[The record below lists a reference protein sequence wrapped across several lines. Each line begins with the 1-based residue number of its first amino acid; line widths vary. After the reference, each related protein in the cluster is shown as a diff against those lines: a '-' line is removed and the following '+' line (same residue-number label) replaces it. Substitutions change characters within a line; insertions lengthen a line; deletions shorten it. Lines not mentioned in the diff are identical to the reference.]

1 MSISVSEDLFEKL
14 RGQFPNLSLGRE
26 DGIKTLNP
34 QEATFFEFQ
43 YKNKSDTMGSVVV
56 SLVDEGALKVYFN
69 ERMLDEAD
77 QESHDGWYKTL
88 KSLSK
93 FATQNMLSFETNN
106 ITKQR
111 LNKSDYEY
119 LKNRNKPQ
127 EELTME
133 NKLYGT
139 SNKSYQDLN
148 GAKLIVQHKSPVDE
162 EKMGARSRN
171 INAIYIENA
180 QGERFRFSNNY
191 LPGARAM
198 ARHVGNGGYPNDQ
211 LGEHIEDVMA
221 EMSELKQFVRTV
233 KSSKYV
239 NEDAQD
245 IIETATDRYYGLKD
259 TLKSMTSQ
267 RGYVDYFEAYEP
279 SEIIVDEDNVNDL
292 KAKLTRE
299 VYDERLDGVLPAVG
313 RAVKLR
319 DDKRLSEDE
328 GLKQI
333 GMSSEPLAIYP
344 NPEKD
349 QEMDTYIKFIQR
361 SDLPQERKTK
371 ALLVNVV
378 RMLSDRMVD
387 DTASVALS
395 RLDLEEKGD
404 RAVAYKL
411 ALKFLKGNVNVI
423 EPKAKKDL
431 YGKDHAKEDTFE
443 EFEAQLEDI
452 AATVDEGRMSD
463 IDIEMHEEVLY
474 MSEEDFVEKYSKY
487 ASEKEIRNF
496 WNNAHNEFTEPMEDG
511 RSPGALGGLPNTGPL
526 PGEKIDGGTYYGR
539 RKNVTGTKDESD
551 LIDREMKAAADKRT
565 QAWKDDPDNQGTNI
579 HDIKGK
585 PMNQAT
591 RWLTS
596 RDVQEADNDE
606 LDIGADEE
614 WDMLDPDW
622 ETKDAELDIDT
633 PFYGKMY
640 VEPDAVIGA
649 GDVDEPGNPNAELD
663 IGAGD
668 VDEPGN
674 PNAEL
679 DIGTGIPA
687 DIPEPDAVIGADDVD
702 EPGNP
707 NTGPD
712 LDSMSFGKAFA
723 AARKAHGGSG
733 GMFTW
738 KGKQYQTNVKGEKYV
753 TDPKTV
759 TFGSTKESFDPMSEQ
774 PFSAMS
780 DEELADYLR
789 VSVAE
794 VKEDRDYAEEMA
806 QEMAND
812 NAEYGESIDRMK
824 NLAGL

>member
-14 RGQFPNLSLGRE
+14 RGQFPKLSLGRE
-26 DGIKTLNP
+26 DGVKTLNP

-43 YKNKSDTMGSVVV
+43 YKNKRDTMGTVVV

-88 KSLSK
+88 KDLSR

-111 LNKSDYEY
+111 LNKSDYKY

-148 GAKLIVQHKSPVDE
+148 GAKLIVQHRSPVDE

-198 ARHVGNGGYPNDQ
+198 ARHVSNGGYPNDQ
-211 LGEHIEDVMA
+211 FGEHIEDVMT
-221 EMSELKQFVRTV
+221 EMSELRQFVRTV
-233 KSSKYV
+233 RSSNYV

-245 IIETATDRYYGLKD
+245 IIETATNRYYGLKD

-279 SEIIVDEDNVNDL
+279 TDIMVDEDNVDDL

-299 VYDERLDGVLPAVG
+299 VYDERLDSVLPAVG
-313 RAVKLR
+313 RAIKLR

-387 DTASVALS
+387 DAASVALS
-395 RLDLEEKGD
+395 RLDLEDKSD

-411 ALKFLKGNVNVI
+411 ALKFLKGNVNII

-487 ASEKEIRNF
+487 ASEDHVRNF
-496 WNNAHNEFTEPMEDG
+496 WNEAHNEFTE
-511 RSPGALGGLPNTGPL
+511 
-526 PGEKIDGGTYYGR
+526 
-539 RKNVTGTKDESD
+539 
-551 LIDREMKAAADKRT
+551 
-565 QAWKDDPDNQGTNI
+565 
-579 HDIKGK
+579 
-585 PMNQAT
+585 
-591 RWLTS
+591 
-596 RDVQEADNDE
+596 DVQEADDDEDNDE
-606 LDIGADEE
+606 LNIGADEE
-614 WDMLDPDW
+614 WDLLDPDW
-622 ETKDAELDIDT
+622 ETKDAELDI
-633 PFYGKMY
+633 
-640 VEPDAVIGA
+640 
-649 GDVDEPGNPNAELD
+649 
-663 IGAGD
+663 
-668 VDEPGN
+668 
-674 PNAEL
+674 
-679 DIGTGIPA
+679 GTGIPT
-687 DIPEPDAVIGADDVD
+687 DIPEPDAVIGADDEVD
-702 EPGNP
+702 EPNNQELDIGTGIPTDIP
-707 NTGPD
+707 NNQELDIGTGIPTDIPNNQELDIGADDEVAKPD

-723 AARKAHGGSG
+723 AARKAHGGAG
-733 GMFTW
+733 GVFTW
-738 KGKQYQTNVKGEKYV
+738 KGKQYQTNIKGEKYV
-753 TDPKTV
+753 TDPKPV
-759 TFGSTKESFDPMSEQ
+759 KFGSTKESFDPMGEQ

-789 VSVAE
+789 VSIAE
-794 VKEDRDYAEEMA
+794 VRADREYAEEMA
-806 QEMAND
+806 QEMALD
-812 NAEYGESIDRMK
+812 HAEYGESIDRMK
-824 NLAGL
+824 NLAGI

>member
-496 WNNAHNEFTEPMEDG
+496 WNNAHNEFTE
-511 RSPGALGGLPNTGPL
+511 
-526 PGEKIDGGTYYGR
+526 
-539 RKNVTGTKDESD
+539 
-551 LIDREMKAAADKRT
+551 
-565 QAWKDDPDNQGTNI
+565 
-579 HDIKGK
+579 
-585 PMNQAT
+585 
-591 RWLTS
+591 
-596 RDVQEADNDE
+596 DVQEADNDE

-622 ETKDAELDIDT
+622 ETKDAELDIGD
-633 PFYGKMY
+633 YGDFQMY

-687 DIPEPDAVIGADDVD
+687 DIPEPDAVIGAGDVD

>member
-26 DGIKTLNP
+26 DGVKTLNP

-43 YKNKSDTMGSVVV
+43 YKNKRDTMGSVVV

-77 QESHDGWYKTL
+77 QESQDGWYKTL
-88 KSLSK
+88 KNLSK

-279 SEIIVDEDNVNDL
+279 SEIVVDEDNVNDL

-411 ALKFLKGNVNVI
+411 ALKFLKGNVNII

-487 ASEKEIRNF
+487 ASEKQVRNF
-496 WNNAHNEFTEPMEDG
+496 WNNAHNEFTE
-511 RSPGALGGLPNTGPL
+511 
-526 PGEKIDGGTYYGR
+526 
-539 RKNVTGTKDESD
+539 
-551 LIDREMKAAADKRT
+551 
-565 QAWKDDPDNQGTNI
+565 
-579 HDIKGK
+579 
-585 PMNQAT
+585 
-591 RWLTS
+591 
-596 RDVQEADNDE
+596 DVQEADNDE

-687 DIPEPDAVIGADDVD
+687 DIPEPDAVIGAGDVD

-753 TDPKTV
+753 TDPKPV

-812 NAEYGESIDRMK
+812 HAEYGESIDRMK
-824 NLAGL
+824 NLAGI

>member
-14 RGQFPNLSLGRE
+14 RGQFPKLSLGRE
-26 DGIKTLNP
+26 DGVKTLNP

-43 YKNKSDTMGSVVV
+43 YKNKRDTMGTVVV

-88 KSLSK
+88 KDLSR

-111 LNKSDYEY
+111 LNKSDYKY
-119 LKNRNKPQ
+119 LKNRNKSQ

-148 GAKLIVQHKSPVDE
+148 GAKLIVQHRSPVDE

-198 ARHVGNGGYPNDQ
+198 ARHVSNGGYPNDQ
-211 LGEHIEDVMA
+211 LGEHIEDVMT
-221 EMSELKQFVRTV
+221 EMSELRQFVRTV
-233 KSSKYV
+233 RSSNYV

-245 IIETATDRYYGLKD
+245 IIETATNRYYGLKD

-279 SEIIVDEDNVNDL
+279 TDIMVDEDNVDDL

-299 VYDERLDGVLPAVG
+299 VYDERLDSVLPAVG
-313 RAVKLR
+313 RAIKLR

-387 DTASVALS
+387 DAASVALS
-395 RLDLEEKGD
+395 RLDLEDKSD

-411 ALKFLKGNVNVI
+411 ALKFLKGNVNII

-487 ASEKEIRNF
+487 ASEDHVRNF
-496 WNNAHNEFTEPMEDG
+496 WNEAHNEFTE
-511 RSPGALGGLPNTGPL
+511 
-526 PGEKIDGGTYYGR
+526 
-539 RKNVTGTKDESD
+539 
-551 LIDREMKAAADKRT
+551 
-565 QAWKDDPDNQGTNI
+565 
-579 HDIKGK
+579 
-585 PMNQAT
+585 
-591 RWLTS
+591 
-596 RDVQEADNDE
+596 DVQEDNEYGFQRWEDEEDDE
-606 LDIGADEE
+606 LNIGADEE
-614 WDMLDPDW
+614 WDLLDPDW
-622 ETKDAELDIDT
+622 ETKDAELDI
-633 PFYGKMY
+633 
-640 VEPDAVIGA
+640 
-649 GDVDEPGNPNAELD
+649 
-663 IGAGD
+663 
-668 VDEPGN
+668 
-674 PNAEL
+674 
-679 DIGTGIPA
+679 GTGIPT
-687 DIPEPDAVIGADDVD
+687 DIPEPDAVIGAGDDEGTGIPTDIPEPDAVIDAGD
-702 EPGNP
+702 EVAK
-707 NTGPD
+707 PD

-723 AARKAHGGSG
+723 AARKAHGGAG
-733 GMFTW
+733 GVFTW
-738 KGKQYQTNVKGEKYV
+738 KGKEYQTNIKGEKYV
-753 TDPKTV
+753 TKPTPVK
-759 TFGSTKESFDPMSEQ
+759 FGSTKESFDPMGEQ

-794 VKEDRDYAEEMA
+794 VREDREYAEEMA
-806 QEMAND
+806 QEMALD
-812 NAEYGESIDRMK
+812 HAEYGESIDRMK
-824 NLAGL
+824 NLAGI

>member
-14 RGQFPNLSLGRE
+14 RGQFPKLSLGRE
-26 DGIKTLNP
+26 DGVKTLNP

-43 YKNKSDTMGSVVV
+43 YKNKRDTMGTVVV

-88 KSLSK
+88 KDLSR

-111 LNKSDYEY
+111 LNKSDYKY
-119 LKNRNKPQ
+119 LKNRNKSQ

-148 GAKLIVQHKSPVDE
+148 GAKLIVQHRSPVDE

-198 ARHVGNGGYPNDQ
+198 ARHVSNGGYPNDQ
-211 LGEHIEDVMA
+211 FGEHIEDVMT
-221 EMSELKQFVRTV
+221 EMSELRQFVRTV
-233 KSSKYV
+233 RSSNYV

-245 IIETATDRYYGLKD
+245 IIETATNRYYGLKD

-279 SEIIVDEDNVNDL
+279 TDIMVDEDNVDDL

-299 VYDERLDGVLPAVG
+299 VYDERLDSVLPAVG
-313 RAVKLR
+313 RAIKLR

-387 DTASVALS
+387 DAASVALS
-395 RLDLEEKGD
+395 RLDLEDKSD

-411 ALKFLKGNVNVI
+411 ALKFLKGNVNII

-487 ASEKEIRNF
+487 ASEDHVRNF
-496 WNNAHNEFTEPMEDG
+496 WNEAHNEFTE
-511 RSPGALGGLPNTGPL
+511 
-526 PGEKIDGGTYYGR
+526 
-539 RKNVTGTKDESD
+539 
-551 LIDREMKAAADKRT
+551 
-565 QAWKDDPDNQGTNI
+565 
-579 HDIKGK
+579 
-585 PMNQAT
+585 
-591 RWLTS
+591 
-596 RDVQEADNDE
+596 DVQEDNEYGFQRWEDEEDDE
-606 LDIGADEE
+606 LNIGADEE
-614 WDMLDPDW
+614 WDLLDPDW
-622 ETKDAELDIDT
+622 ETKDAELDI
-633 PFYGKMY
+633 
-640 VEPDAVIGA
+640 
-649 GDVDEPGNPNAELD
+649 
-663 IGAGD
+663 
-668 VDEPGN
+668 
-674 PNAEL
+674 
-679 DIGTGIPA
+679 GTGIPT
-687 DIPEPDAVIGADDVD
+687 DIPEPDAVIGAGDEVD
-702 EPGNP
+702 EPNNQELDIG
-707 NTGPD
+707 TGIPTDIPEPDAVIGAGDDEGTGIPTDIPEPDAVIGAGDDEGTGIPTDIPEPDAVIGAGDEVAKPD

-723 AARKAHGGSG
+723 AARKAHGGAG
-733 GMFTW
+733 GVFTW
-738 KGKQYQTNVKGEKYV
+738 KGKEYQTNIKGEKYV
-753 TDPKTV
+753 TKPTPVK
-759 TFGSTKESFDPMSEQ
+759 FGSTKESFDPMGEQ

-794 VKEDRDYAEEMA
+794 VREDREYAEEMA
-806 QEMAND
+806 QEMALD
-812 NAEYGESIDRMK
+812 HAEYSESIDRMK
-824 NLAGL
+824 NLAGI

>member
-14 RGQFPNLSLGRE
+14 RGQFPKLSLGRE
-26 DGIKTLNP
+26 DGVKTLNP

-43 YKNKSDTMGSVVV
+43 YKNKRDTMGTVVV

-88 KSLSK
+88 KDLSR

-111 LNKSDYEY
+111 LNKSDYKY

-148 GAKLIVQHKSPVDE
+148 GAKLIVQHRSPVDE

-198 ARHVGNGGYPNDQ
+198 ARHVSNGGYPNDQ
-211 LGEHIEDVMA
+211 FGEHIEDVMT
-221 EMSELKQFVRTV
+221 EMSELRQFVRTV
-233 KSSKYV
+233 RSSNYV

-245 IIETATDRYYGLKD
+245 IIETATNRYYGLKD

-279 SEIIVDEDNVNDL
+279 TDIMVDEDNVDDL

-299 VYDERLDGVLPAVG
+299 VYDERLDSVLPAVG
-313 RAVKLR
+313 RAIKLR

-387 DTASVALS
+387 DAASVALS
-395 RLDLEEKGD
+395 RLDLEDKSD

-411 ALKFLKGNVNVI
+411 ALKFLKGNVNII

-487 ASEKEIRNF
+487 ASEDHVRNF
-496 WNNAHNEFTEPMEDG
+496 WNEAHNEFTE
-511 RSPGALGGLPNTGPL
+511 
-526 PGEKIDGGTYYGR
+526 
-539 RKNVTGTKDESD
+539 
-551 LIDREMKAAADKRT
+551 
-565 QAWKDDPDNQGTNI
+565 
-579 HDIKGK
+579 
-585 PMNQAT
+585 
-591 RWLTS
+591 
-596 RDVQEADNDE
+596 DVQEADDDEDNDE
-606 LDIGADEE
+606 LNIGADEE
-614 WDMLDPDW
+614 WDLLDPDW
-622 ETKDAELDIDT
+622 ETKDAELDI
-633 PFYGKMY
+633 
-640 VEPDAVIGA
+640 
-649 GDVDEPGNPNAELD
+649 
-663 IGAGD
+663 
-668 VDEPGN
+668 
-674 PNAEL
+674 
-679 DIGTGIPA
+679 GTGIPT
-687 DIPEPDAVIGADDVD
+687 DIPEPDAVIGADDEVD
-702 EPGNP
+702 EPNNQELDIGTGIPTDIP
-707 NTGPD
+707 NNQELDIGADDEVAKPD

-723 AARKAHGGSG
+723 AARKAHGGAG
-733 GMFTW
+733 GVFTW
-738 KGKQYQTNVKGEKYV
+738 KGKQYQTNIKGEKYV
-753 TDPKTV
+753 TDPKPV
-759 TFGSTKESFDPMSEQ
+759 KFGSTKESFDPMGEQ

-789 VSVAE
+789 VSIAE
-794 VKEDRDYAEEMA
+794 VRADREYAEEMA
-806 QEMAND
+806 QEMALD
-812 NAEYGESIDRMK
+812 HAEYGESIDRMK
-824 NLAGL
+824 NLAGI

>member
-26 DGIKTLNP
+26 DGVKTLNP

-43 YKNKSDTMGSVVV
+43 YKNKRDTMGSVVV

-88 KSLSK
+88 KNLSK

-279 SEIIVDEDNVNDL
+279 SEIVVDEDNVNDL

-411 ALKFLKGNVNVI
+411 ALKFLKGNVNII

-487 ASEKEIRNF
+487 ASEKQVRNF
-496 WNNAHNEFTEPMEDG
+496 WNNAHNEFTE
-511 RSPGALGGLPNTGPL
+511 
-526 PGEKIDGGTYYGR
+526 
-539 RKNVTGTKDESD
+539 
-551 LIDREMKAAADKRT
+551 
-565 QAWKDDPDNQGTNI
+565 
-579 HDIKGK
+579 
-585 PMNQAT
+585 
-591 RWLTS
+591 
-596 RDVQEADNDE
+596 DVQEADNDE

-679 DIGTGIPA
+679 DIGAGDVDEPGNPNAELDIGTGIPA
-687 DIPEPDAVIGADDVD
+687 DIPEPDAVIGAGDVD

-753 TDPKTV
+753 TDPKPV

-812 NAEYGESIDRMK
+812 HAEYGESIDRMK
-824 NLAGL
+824 NLAGI

>member
-26 DGIKTLNP
+26 DGVKTLNP

-43 YKNKSDTMGSVVV
+43 YKNKRDTMGSVVV

-88 KSLSK
+88 KNLSK

-411 ALKFLKGNVNVI
+411 ALKFLKGNVNII

-487 ASEKEIRNF
+487 ASEKQVRNF
-496 WNNAHNEFTEPMEDG
+496 WNNAHNEFTE
-511 RSPGALGGLPNTGPL
+511 
-526 PGEKIDGGTYYGR
+526 
-539 RKNVTGTKDESD
+539 
-551 LIDREMKAAADKRT
+551 
-565 QAWKDDPDNQGTNI
+565 
-579 HDIKGK
+579 
-585 PMNQAT
+585 
-591 RWLTS
+591 
-596 RDVQEADNDE
+596 DVQEADNDE

-640 VEPDAVIGA
+640 PDFTLPVEPDAVIDA

-687 DIPEPDAVIGADDVD
+687 DIPEPDAVIGAGDVD

>member
-26 DGIKTLNP
+26 DGVKTLNP

-43 YKNKSDTMGSVVV
+43 YKNKRDTMGSVVV

-88 KSLSK
+88 KNLSK

-279 SEIIVDEDNVNDL
+279 SEIVVDEDNVNDL

-411 ALKFLKGNVNVI
+411 ALKFLKGNVNII

-487 ASEKEIRNF
+487 ASEKQVRNF
-496 WNNAHNEFTEPMEDG
+496 WNNAHNEFTE
-511 RSPGALGGLPNTGPL
+511 
-526 PGEKIDGGTYYGR
+526 
-539 RKNVTGTKDESD
+539 
-551 LIDREMKAAADKRT
+551 
-565 QAWKDDPDNQGTNI
+565 
-579 HDIKGK
+579 
-585 PMNQAT
+585 
-591 RWLTS
+591 
-596 RDVQEADNDE
+596 DVQEADNRDAGYPDDSVKIGKKHWIIYKDRRYWYGYEVDKEGNQIGDVIFDPRTGNASYKASTKSELIKILAQESVDLDEGKMNDE

-622 ETKDAELDIDT
+622 ETKHAELDIGD
-633 PFYGKMY
+633 YGDFQMY
-640 VEPDAVIGA
+640 VDQNVEPDAVIGA

-674 PNAEL
+674 PNAEHEHWSA
-679 DIGTGIPA
+679 GIPA
-687 DIPEPDAVIGADDVD
+687 DIPEPDAVIGAGDVD

>member
-14 RGQFPNLSLGRE
+14 RGQFPKLSLGRE
-26 DGIKTLNP
+26 DGVKTLNP

-43 YKNKSDTMGSVVV
+43 YKNKRDTMGTVVV

-88 KSLSK
+88 KDLSR

-111 LNKSDYEY
+111 LNKSDYKY

-148 GAKLIVQHKSPVDE
+148 GAKLIVQHRSPVDE

-198 ARHVGNGGYPNDQ
+198 ARHVSNGGYPNDQ
-211 LGEHIEDVMA
+211 FGEHIEDVMT
-221 EMSELKQFVRTV
+221 EMSELRQFVRTV
-233 KSSKYV
+233 RSSNYV

-245 IIETATDRYYGLKD
+245 IIETATNRYYGLKD

-279 SEIIVDEDNVNDL
+279 TDIMVDEDNVDDL

-299 VYDERLDGVLPAVG
+299 VYDERLDSVLPAVG
-313 RAVKLR
+313 RAIKLR

-387 DTASVALS
+387 DAASVALS
-395 RLDLEEKGD
+395 RLDLEDKSD

-411 ALKFLKGNVNVI
+411 ALKFLKGNVNII

-487 ASEKEIRNF
+487 ASEDHVRNF
-496 WNNAHNEFTEPMEDG
+496 WNEAHNEFTE
-511 RSPGALGGLPNTGPL
+511 
-526 PGEKIDGGTYYGR
+526 
-539 RKNVTGTKDESD
+539 
-551 LIDREMKAAADKRT
+551 
-565 QAWKDDPDNQGTNI
+565 
-579 HDIKGK
+579 
-585 PMNQAT
+585 
-591 RWLTS
+591 
-596 RDVQEADNDE
+596 DVQEADDDEDNDE
-606 LDIGADEE
+606 LNIGADEE
-614 WDMLDPDW
+614 WDLLDPDW
-622 ETKDAELDIDT
+622 ETKDAELDI
-633 PFYGKMY
+633 
-640 VEPDAVIGA
+640 
-649 GDVDEPGNPNAELD
+649 
-663 IGAGD
+663 
-668 VDEPGN
+668 
-674 PNAEL
+674 
-679 DIGTGIPA
+679 GTGIPT
-687 DIPEPDAVIGADDVD
+687 DIPEPDAVIGADDEVD
-702 EPGNP
+702 EPNNQELDIG
-707 NTGPD
+707 TGIPTDIPEPDAVIGAGDDEGTGIPTDIPEPDAVIGAGDEVAKPD

-723 AARKAHGGSG
+723 AARKAHGGAG
-733 GMFTW
+733 GVFTW
-738 KGKQYQTNVKGEKYV
+738 KGKQYQTNIKGEKYV
-753 TDPKTV
+753 TDPKPV
-759 TFGSTKESFDPMSEQ
+759 KFGSTKESFDPMGEQ

-794 VKEDRDYAEEMA
+794 VREDREYAEEMA
-806 QEMAND
+806 QEMALD
-812 NAEYGESIDRMK
+812 HAEYGESIDRMK
-824 NLAGL
+824 NLAGI

>member
-14 RGQFPNLSLGRE
+14 RGQFPKLSLGRE
-26 DGIKTLNP
+26 DGVKTLNP

-43 YKNKSDTMGSVVV
+43 YKNKRDTMGTVVV

-88 KSLSK
+88 KDLSR

-111 LNKSDYEY
+111 LNKSDYKY

-148 GAKLIVQHKSPVDE
+148 GAKLIVQHRSPVDE

-198 ARHVGNGGYPNDQ
+198 ARHVSNGGYPNDQ
-211 LGEHIEDVMA
+211 FGEHIEDVMT
-221 EMSELKQFVRTV
+221 EMSELRQFVRTV
-233 KSSKYV
+233 RSSNYV

-245 IIETATDRYYGLKD
+245 IIETATNRYYGLKD

-279 SEIIVDEDNVNDL
+279 TDIMVDEDNVDDL

-299 VYDERLDGVLPAVG
+299 VYDERLDSVLPAVG
-313 RAVKLR
+313 RAIKLR

-387 DTASVALS
+387 DAASVALS
-395 RLDLEEKGD
+395 RLDLEDKSD

-411 ALKFLKGNVNVI
+411 ALKFLKGNVNII

-487 ASEKEIRNF
+487 ASEDHVRNF
-496 WNNAHNEFTEPMEDG
+496 WNEAHNEFTE
-511 RSPGALGGLPNTGPL
+511 
-526 PGEKIDGGTYYGR
+526 
-539 RKNVTGTKDESD
+539 
-551 LIDREMKAAADKRT
+551 
-565 QAWKDDPDNQGTNI
+565 
-579 HDIKGK
+579 
-585 PMNQAT
+585 
-591 RWLTS
+591 
-596 RDVQEADNDE
+596 DVQEADDDEDNDE
-606 LDIGADEE
+606 LNIGADEE
-614 WDMLDPDW
+614 WDLLDPDW
-622 ETKDAELDIDT
+622 ETKDAELDIGTGIPTDIPEPDAVIGADDEVDEPNNQELDIGT
-633 PFYGKMY
+633 GIPTDIP
-640 VEPDAVIGA
+640 EPDAVIGA
-649 GDVDEPGNPNAELD
+649 GDDE
-663 IGAGD
+663 
-668 VDEPGN
+668 
-674 PNAEL
+674 
-679 DIGTGIPA
+679 GTGIPA
-687 DIPEPDAVIGADDVD
+687 DIPEPDAVIGAGDDEGTGIPADIPEPDAVIGAGD
-702 EPGNP
+702 EVAK
-707 NTGPD
+707 PD

-723 AARKAHGGSG
+723 AARKAHGGAG
-733 GMFTW
+733 GVFTW
-738 KGKQYQTNVKGEKYV
+738 KGKQYQTNIKGEKYV
-753 TDPKTV
+753 TDPKPV
-759 TFGSTKESFDPMSEQ
+759 KFGSTKESFDPMGEQ

-794 VKEDRDYAEEMA
+794 VREDREYAEEMA
-806 QEMAND
+806 QEMALD
-812 NAEYGESIDRMK
+812 HAEYGESIDRMK
-824 NLAGL
+824 NLAGI

>member
-14 RGQFPNLSLGRE
+14 RGQFPKLSLGRE
-26 DGIKTLNP
+26 DGVKTLNP

-43 YKNKSDTMGSVVV
+43 YKNKRDTMGTVVV

-88 KSLSK
+88 KDLSR

-111 LNKSDYEY
+111 LNKSDYKY

-148 GAKLIVQHKSPVDE
+148 GAKLIVQHRSPVDE

-198 ARHVGNGGYPNDQ
+198 ARHVSNGGYPNDQ
-211 LGEHIEDVMA
+211 FGEHIEDVMT
-221 EMSELKQFVRTV
+221 EMSELRQFVRTV
-233 KSSKYV
+233 RSSNYV

-245 IIETATDRYYGLKD
+245 IIETATNRYYGLKD

-279 SEIIVDEDNVNDL
+279 TDIMVDEDNVDDL

-299 VYDERLDGVLPAVG
+299 VYDERLDSVLPAVG
-313 RAVKLR
+313 RAIKLR

-387 DTASVALS
+387 DAASVALS
-395 RLDLEEKGD
+395 RLDLEDKSD

-411 ALKFLKGNVNVI
+411 ALKFLKGNVNII

-487 ASEKEIRNF
+487 ASEDHVRNF
-496 WNNAHNEFTEPMEDG
+496 WNEAHNEFTE
-511 RSPGALGGLPNTGPL
+511 
-526 PGEKIDGGTYYGR
+526 
-539 RKNVTGTKDESD
+539 
-551 LIDREMKAAADKRT
+551 
-565 QAWKDDPDNQGTNI
+565 
-579 HDIKGK
+579 
-585 PMNQAT
+585 
-591 RWLTS
+591 
-596 RDVQEADNDE
+596 DVQEADDDEDNDE
-606 LDIGADEE
+606 LNIGADEE
-614 WDMLDPDW
+614 WDLLDPDW
-622 ETKDAELDIDT
+622 ETKDAELDIGTGIPTDIPEPDAVIGADDEVDEPNNQELDIGT
-633 PFYGKMY
+633 GIPTDIP
-640 VEPDAVIGA
+640 EPDAVIGA
-649 GDVDEPGNPNAELD
+649 GDDE
-663 IGAGD
+663 
-668 VDEPGN
+668 
-674 PNAEL
+674 
-679 DIGTGIPA
+679 GTGIPA
-687 DIPEPDAVIGADDVD
+687 DIPEPDAVIGAGD
-702 EPGNP
+702 EVAK
-707 NTGPD
+707 PD

-723 AARKAHGGSG
+723 AARKAHGGAG
-733 GMFTW
+733 GVFTW
-738 KGKQYQTNVKGEKYV
+738 KGKQYQTNIKGEKYV
-753 TDPKTV
+753 TDPKPV
-759 TFGSTKESFDPMSEQ
+759 KFGSTKESFDPMGEQ

-794 VKEDRDYAEEMA
+794 VREDREYAEEMA
-806 QEMAND
+806 QEMALD
-812 NAEYGESIDRMK
+812 HAEYGESIDRMK
-824 NLAGL
+824 NLAGI

>member
-26 DGIKTLNP
+26 DGVKTLNP

-43 YKNKSDTMGSVVV
+43 YKNKRDTMGSVVV

-88 KSLSK
+88 KNLSK

-411 ALKFLKGNVNVI
+411 ALKFLKGNVNII

-487 ASEKEIRNF
+487 ASEKQVRNF
-496 WNNAHNEFTEPMEDG
+496 WNNAHNEFTE
-511 RSPGALGGLPNTGPL
+511 
-526 PGEKIDGGTYYGR
+526 
-539 RKNVTGTKDESD
+539 
-551 LIDREMKAAADKRT
+551 
-565 QAWKDDPDNQGTNI
+565 
-579 HDIKGK
+579 
-585 PMNQAT
+585 
-591 RWLTS
+591 
-596 RDVQEADNDE
+596 DVQEADNDE

-640 VEPDAVIGA
+640 PDFTLPVEPDAVIDA

-687 DIPEPDAVIGADDVD
+687 DIPEPDAVIDAGDVD

>member
-14 RGQFPNLSLGRE
+14 RGQFPKLSLGRE
-26 DGIKTLNP
+26 DGVKTLNP

-43 YKNKSDTMGSVVV
+43 YKNKRDTMGTVVV

-88 KSLSK
+88 KDLSR

-111 LNKSDYEY
+111 LNKSDYKY
-119 LKNRNKPQ
+119 LKNRNKSQ

-148 GAKLIVQHKSPVDE
+148 GAKLIVQHRSPVDE

-198 ARHVGNGGYPNDQ
+198 ARHVSNGGYPNDQ
-211 LGEHIEDVMA
+211 FGEHIEDVMT
-221 EMSELKQFVRTV
+221 EMSELRQFVRTV
-233 KSSKYV
+233 RSSNYV

-245 IIETATDRYYGLKD
+245 IIETATNRYYGLKD

-279 SEIIVDEDNVNDL
+279 TDIMVDEDNVDDL

-299 VYDERLDGVLPAVG
+299 VYDERLDSVLPAVG
-313 RAVKLR
+313 RAIKLR

-387 DTASVALS
+387 DAASVALS
-395 RLDLEEKGD
+395 RLDLEDKSD

-411 ALKFLKGNVNVI
+411 ALKFLKGNVNII

-487 ASEKEIRNF
+487 ASEDHVRNF
-496 WNNAHNEFTEPMEDG
+496 WNEAHNEFTEDIQEAGQELPQHTVDEIKLYHKLRAGPFGKDG
-511 RSPGALGGLPNTGPL
+511 YNKHGYDKDGKHRLHVDGLGYGDEGYSMAYGSRKDHMGPFDDDGYNEYGFDRDGNHIDDVES
-526 PGEKIDGGTYYGR
+526 GEYGDDGFDP
-539 RKNVTGTKDESD
+539 VTGVH
-551 LIDREMKAAADKRT
+551 IDSTISPVRE
-565 QAWKDDPDNQGTNI
+565 
-579 HDIKGK
+579 
-585 PMNQAT
+585 
-591 RWLTS
+591 
-596 RDVQEADNDE
+596 DNDE
-606 LDIGADEE
+606 LNIGADEE
-614 WDMLDPDW
+614 WDLLDPDW
-622 ETKDAELDIDT
+622 ETKDAELDI
-633 PFYGKMY
+633 
-640 VEPDAVIGA
+640 
-649 GDVDEPGNPNAELD
+649 
-663 IGAGD
+663 
-668 VDEPGN
+668 
-674 PNAEL
+674 
-679 DIGTGIPA
+679 GTGIPT
-687 DIPEPDAVIGADDVD
+687 DIPEPDAVIGAGD
-702 EPGNP
+702 EVAK
-707 NTGPD
+707 PD

-723 AARKAHGGSG
+723 AARKAHGGAG
-733 GMFTW
+733 GVFTW
-738 KGKQYQTNVKGEKYV
+738 KGKEYQTNIKGEKYV
-753 TDPKTV
+753 TKPTPVK
-759 TFGSTKESFDPMSEQ
+759 FGSTKESFDPMGEQ

-794 VKEDRDYAEEMA
+794 VREDREYAEEMA
-806 QEMAND
+806 QEMALD
-812 NAEYGESIDRMK
+812 HAEYGESIDRMK
-824 NLAGL
+824 NLAGI

>member
-26 DGIKTLNP
+26 DGVKTLNP

-43 YKNKSDTMGSVVV
+43 YKNKRDTMGSVVV

-88 KSLSK
+88 KNLSK

-411 ALKFLKGNVNVI
+411 ALKFLKGNVNII

-487 ASEKEIRNF
+487 ASEKQVRNF
-496 WNNAHNEFTEPMEDG
+496 WNNAHNEFTE
-511 RSPGALGGLPNTGPL
+511 
-526 PGEKIDGGTYYGR
+526 
-539 RKNVTGTKDESD
+539 
-551 LIDREMKAAADKRT
+551 
-565 QAWKDDPDNQGTNI
+565 
-579 HDIKGK
+579 
-585 PMNQAT
+585 
-591 RWLTS
+591 
-596 RDVQEADNDE
+596 DVQEADNDE

-640 VEPDAVIGA
+640 PDFTLPVEPDAVIGA

-687 DIPEPDAVIGADDVD
+687 DIPEPDAVIGAGDVD